1 MNGLSLLDH
10 LSIIHDPRQQWKVEH
25 KLSNILFLAIV
36 AVIGGAE
43 GWEEIQ
49 DFGVD
54 HFDWLQQYGD
64 FDNGI
69 PVHDTIARVMDM
81 ISAKQLQKSFATWM
95 RDCHI
100 ATEGE
105 VIAIDGKTLRGTYDK
120 GRRQGMIHMVSAF
133 SAANQV
139 VLGQVK
145 TAEKSNEITAIPKL
159 LELLNIRGCLVTI
172 DAMGCQKAIAK
183 KVLNKDA
190 DYLLSVKSNQ
200 PSLEA
205 AFDNYFKLEML
216 QSDEGDTYSTKEQ
229 GHGRVETR
237 LCLVNDD
244 LSVLGDLEFEWPE
257 LKTMG
262 IVAAIRQE
270 KGQPATDI
278 SIRYYISSAKLTSKQ
293 LLEASRAHWSIESQL
308 HWRLDVGM
316 SEDNCRIRRDEA
328 GENFAAIRHIAFN
341 LLNSDTSFKAGLKR
355 KQKRAGRNSDYLARV
370 LMGQGV
376 S

>member
-10 LSIIHDPRQQWKVEH
+10 LSIIKDPRQQWKVEH
-25 KLSNILFLAIV
+25 KLSDILFLAIV

-43 GWEEIQ
+43 GWEEIE

-54 HFDWLQQYGD
+54 HLAWLQQYGD
-64 FDNGI
+64 FENGI
-69 PVHDTIARVMDM
+69 PVHDTIARVLSM

-105 VIAIDGKTLRGTYDK
+105 VIAIDGKSLRGTYSKDRRK
-120 GRRQGMIHMVSAF
+120 GIIHMVSAF

-145 TAEKSNEITAIPKL
+145 TADKSNEITAIPEL
-159 LELLNIRGCLVTI
+159 LELLNIRGCLITV

-183 KVLNKDA
+183 KILDKEA
-190 DYLLSVKSNQ
+190 DYLLAVKGNQ
-200 PSLEA
+200 GRLEA
-205 AFDNYFKLEML
+205 AFDDYFKLEML
-216 QSDEGDTYSTKEQ
+216 QREDGDTYSTQEH
-229 GHGRVETR
+229 GHGRLETR

-244 LSVLGDLEFEWPE
+244 LSVLGDIAFEWPE

-316 SEDNCRIRRDEA
+316 REDECRIRREQG

-341 LLNSDTSFKAGLKR
+341 LLNADTSFKAGIKR
-355 KQKRAGRNSDYLARV
+355 KQKRAGRNNEYLSRILA
-370 LMGQGV
+370 GQGV